1 MPGNPSTPRWA
12 GGVPGGLVVTSA
24 GSLSPLTV
32 HRRYSASAQNRFAAD
47 AVASAAESALP
58 GRAQHTNPRGLQLP
72 VLDHRHPAGGGSSIR
87 PSTQPSCPQGRSPD
101 RAVRNP
107 SSIAQTC
114 GPTASISDWC
124 SIFECLWKPVTPSM
138 PLADFSPNCLSS
150 ADQRPE
156 RLPGDRQPT
165 VHSTLAD
172 GSQFVGDL
180 HSGPGVNPKKATS
193 VAASISSGKAWLPPP
208 QEGRS
213 HRLLRSCEFWPLAGA
228 GTTPASSA
236 R

>member
-1 MPGNPSTPRWA
+1 MA
-12 GGVPGGLVVTSA
+12 
-24 GSLSPLTV
+24 
-32 HRRYSASAQNRFAAD
+32 
-47 AVASAAESALP
+47 
-58 GRAQHTNPRGLQLP
+58 
-72 VLDHRHPAGGGSSIR
+72 
-87 PSTQPSCPQGRSPD
+87 
-101 RAVRNP
+101 
-107 SSIAQTC
+107 
-114 GPTASISDWC
+114 
-124 SIFECLWKPVTPSM
+124 PSM

-213 HRLLRSCEFWPLAGA
+213 HRYSGAASFGPLLAPARPQHHQRGRELSLPLIDISARDGTRVGSRKGVAHGRTRRELAGVA
-228 GTTPASSA
+228 QAT
-236 R
+236 